1 VTVMTHEFSRE
12 TFNAMRPK
20 EVAPHLLGPG
30 GEIQRLIYTQQ
41 FDRDAL
47 EHLIRLAEFIRSQW
61 NDVKQ
66 MRYMHQLLAHRS
78 CLLYF
83 PQCSTRTF
91 TSFSVA
97 VQTLGMVTE
106 EIRDPELSSM
116 YKGESELDTLLTLA
130 HLSDLIVLRQMDGE
144 LAHQFAYELLAR
156 NMDTRIINGGS
167 GADAH
172 PTQAL
177 LEMYTLSAY
186 LDLERV
192 DRNYTIAMVGDLKR
206 SRTARS
212 LSYLLALYPQIN
224 QVFVA
229 PDELQMEE
237 DIAEHLDENAVSYR
251 QTDNLEEVIGD
262 ANAFYMMRIQD
273 EYSTTSEQLRKKY
286 EEFHLST
293 ERVNRMR
300 PDALILHPLPRRREM
315 PIEIDDDPRAR
326 YWEAVVR
333 GKYIRIALVLH
344 MFGCD
349 EIERLAARVY

>member
-1 VTVMTHEFSRE
+1 MAVTTSELSRE
-12 TFNAMRPK
+12 TFNAMRPS
-20 EVAPHLLGPG
+20 EVAPHLQGAG

-47 EHLIRLAEFIRSQW
+47 ECLIRLAEFIRNQW
-61 NDVKQ
+61 NDVEQ
-66 MRYMHQLLAHRS
+66 MKYMRQLLSHRS
-78 CLLYF
+78 CILYF

-130 HLSDLIVLRQMDGE
+130 TLSDLMILRQMDGN
-144 LAHQFAYELLAR
+144 LARQFAYELIVR
-156 NMDTRIINGGS
+156 GMDTRVINGGS

-186 LDLERV
+186 MDLQQV
-192 DRNYTIAMVGDLKR
+192 DRQYTVALVGDLKR

-212 LSYLLALYPQIN
+212 LSYLLALYPQIK

-229 PDELQMEE
+229 PDELQMED
-237 DIAEHLDENAVSYR
+237 DIADYLDESKVSYSR
-251 QTDNLEEVIGD
+251 TDNLDEVVPVSD
-262 ANAFYMMRIQD
+262 AFYMMRIQD
-273 EYSTTSEQLRKKY
+273 EYSMTSEQVRTKY
-286 EEFHLST
+286 EEFHLSMD
-293 ERVNRMR
+293 RVSRMR
-300 PDALILHPLPRRREM
+300 RDALILHPLPRRREI

-326 YWEAVVR
+326 YWEAVLR

-344 MFGCD
+344 MFGHD
-349 EIERLAARVY
+349 DIERLAGREY